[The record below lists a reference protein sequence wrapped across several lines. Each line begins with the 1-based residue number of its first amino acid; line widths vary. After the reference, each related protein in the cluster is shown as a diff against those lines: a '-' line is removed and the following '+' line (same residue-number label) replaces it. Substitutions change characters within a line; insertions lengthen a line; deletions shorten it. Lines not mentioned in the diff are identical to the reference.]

1 MAKTS
6 LSSLITNA
14 GYLLETTL
22 SATSDPTKTEVIAW
36 INEGQRDIALKCP
49 WWVLKDL
56 ISESNPSIAA
66 VCLVAWSVIQAS
78 ADYVKFCYATL
89 CPSGTG
95 DALPVRLV
103 TPEIAAMATTNNL
116 VYDSSSPIMWFD
128 ATNVN
133 FLPATSGG
141 SATGKLR
148 FYFIKQ
154 PTDLS
159 GDSDTISVPE
169 EFSDAV
175 VYYAAAKCRA
185 QEEEWKQYAQLM
197 QLYNEQLLTIINN
210 YKRFQ
215 GVGNGSK

>member
-1 MAKTS
+1 MAKTT
-6 LSSLITNA
+6 LSSLITSA

-22 SATSDPTKTEVIAW
+22 GTTSDPTKAEVTAW
-36 INEGQRDIALKCP
+36 INEAQRDIAVKCP
-49 WWVLKDL
+49 WYVLKDL
-56 ISESNPSIAA
+56 MVESNPSIAA
-66 VCLVAWSVIQAS
+66 VSVVAWNTIQATV
-78 ADYVKFCYATL
+78 DYVKFCYATL

-103 TPEIAAMATTNNL
+103 TPEVAAMAVTNNL
-116 VYDSSSPIMWFD
+116 VYDASNPIMWFD

-133 FLPATSGG
+133 FLPATPGG
-141 SATGKLR
+141 AGTGKLK
-148 FYFIKQ
+148 FYFIRQ
-154 PTDLS
+154 PADLS

-185 QEEEWKQYAQLM
+185 QEEEWQQYAQLM
-197 QLYNEQLLTIINN
+197 QLYNEQLLSIINM